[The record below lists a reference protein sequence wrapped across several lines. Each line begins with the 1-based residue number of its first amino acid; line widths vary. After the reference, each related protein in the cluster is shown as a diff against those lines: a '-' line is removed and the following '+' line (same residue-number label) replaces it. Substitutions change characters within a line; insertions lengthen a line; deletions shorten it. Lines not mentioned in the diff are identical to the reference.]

1 MLTLTLW
8 SHLRTLMVRIN
19 QKGIIAWS
27 LKCVILSVFLN
38 AAYVVTRMAWKI
50 QISGQLGAGH
60 DMWLAEDAPD
70 MSWYYITNETVGRV
84 CYYQLISS
92 KSYSPI
98 TGNFSDLLK
107 SSHFLYRRC
116 SAKIFSD
123 LQNFSTRNSPS
134 VLPYLVKLNDNGSY
148 HGLREPIGK
157 LENHY
162 PELKIY

>member
-19 QKGIIAWS
+19 QKGIFTWS

-70 MSWYYITNETVGRV
+70 MSWYYITNETVGWV
-84 CYYQLISS
+84 CYYQLISG

-98 TGNFSDLLK
+98 TGNCHSKFFPT
-107 SSHFLYRRC
+107 SSNRDIFFTDDAAQKFFPTSKI
-116 SAKIFSD
+116 SAQEIRHQF
-123 LQNFSTRNSPS
+123 
-134 VLPYLVKLNDNGSY
+134 YLIWSNLTIMA
-148 HGLREPIGK
+148 HIMGLG
-157 LENHY
+157 NQ
-162 PELKIY
+162 

>member
-19 QKGIIAWS
+19 QKGIITWS

-60 DMWLAEDAPD
+60 DMWLAQDAPD
-70 MSWYYITNETVGRV
+70 MSWYYITTETVGRV

-98 TGNFSDLLK
+98 TVNCHSKFFPTSSNRDIFFTDDAAKKFFPTSKISEKKFDISFSL
-107 SSHFLYRRC
+107 FG
-116 SAKIFSD
+116 
-123 LQNFSTRNSPS
+123 QT
-134 VLPYLVKLNDNGSY
+134 
-148 HGLREPIGK
+148 
-157 LENHY
+157 
-162 PELKIY
+162 